1 MIDITHALLSLRPG
15 AAWSCGDTYESLVW
29 MDEVQ
34 TKPSQEE
41 VEAEVTRLQTEWDR
55 NEYQRLRAKEYP
67 QWEEQMDILYH
78 QGYDGWKAAI
88 QAVKDKYP
96 KPIE

>member
-1 MIDITHALLSLRPG
+1 MINITDALLSLRPG
-15 AAWSCGDTYESLVW
+15 SPWSCNGTYESIVW
-29 MDEVQ
+29 IDEVNPIP
-34 TKPSQEE
+34 TKAE
-41 VEAEVTRLQTEWDR
+41 VEAEVARLQAEYDY

-96 KPIE
+96 KPTE